1 MNKKS
6 KQSSGESNARKNQKA
21 NLKPIPSTIRG
32 KKRYVLFEL
41 HSDSRLR
48 ANDVNDALWAVLL
61 KLFGEKGVAGQKL
74 WLVLWDEKT
83 GKGIARCSNNKVEE
97 LKEGILFMKEVRGA
111 KVVPRTISTSGSML
125 KLKELA
131 NEKNR

>member
-6 KQSSGESNARKNQKA
+6 DSVSGASGQGKNQKA

-74 WLVLWDEKT
+74 WLVVWDEKT

-97 LKEGILFMKEVRGA
+97 LKEGILFLKEVKGV

-125 KLKELA
+125 KLKGKA
-131 NEKNR
+131 NEKSQ